1 MNSASSTFLKFV
13 SGHNINFDVR
23 ECHTNRL
30 FCNKIW
36 QAAKF
41 VKLWTDK
48 LKEVGNFST
57 VNADNLLPMDRWIL
71 SRLAYTVDAV
81 DRHIDE
87 FDFNMA
93 TSALKYFLYYNF
105 CDVYLVSF

>member
-1 MNSASSTFLKFV
+1 M
-13 SGHNINFDVR
+13 
-23 ECHTNRL
+23 
-30 FCNKIW
+30 
-36 QAAKF
+36 
-41 VKLWTDK
+41 KLWTDK
-48 LKEVGNFST
+48 LKEAGNLNT
-57 VNADNLLPMDRWIL
+57 VDTKVLLSMDKWIL

-81 DRHIDE
+81 DSHIEE

>member
-1 MNSASSTFLKFV
+1 MPYEQT
-13 SGHNINFDVR
+13 
-23 ECHTNRL
+23 

-48 LKEVGNFST
+48 LKEAGNLNT
-57 VNADNLLPMDRWIL
+57 VDTKVLLSMDKWIL

-81 DRHIDE
+81 DSHIEE